1 MRHGTTMV
9 RAALGAAVAVGVAA
23 GLQGATARADDG
35 DRIAVPGGRLALP
48 LPLAGAADP
57 ALAARWAAAHHDDE
71 AAPAG
76 ITPTD
81 GKGGQAFD
89 GASAAAQAGGDCR
102 PADLAEGATAGRL
115 ADGDCRWGQL
125 TGVRDASFVD
135 VYALALSDRSRVQ
148 LTASAPG
155 FDVLLQLRDARYAL
169 VASAEAAAGAAADI
183 AAVLPAGRYVV
194 VVTSAGEGVVAT
206 GDYGL
211 TTATGIDDAPTD
223 CRPQALAPSA
233 AVDGNLGASGCR
245 GFDHF
250 GRRWWTGEADVYA
263 VTLAAPGMLS
273 LEVTASGHVPPRMA
287 VFTRTGL
294 TLINDTFVG
303 VEPEAVTE
311 LLVAL
316 PAGTFHVLVYADAPD
331 QSGPYRLT
339 TTFAD
344 ATAACRP
351 VEATL
356 GDDLAG
362 TLDHGCRLAHLN
374 NGSYYDNAMDVVA
387 VTVPQDGILTFGLS
401 ATGFAPLLFL
411 YDELHRPLVD
421 GPFGDGFRA
430 TMSPG
435 RYVVAVATENR
446 AVGGYTLQLDFAPD
460 GRPCSVRPL
469 AFGTAVDGVIDAGD
483 CAFAEFNAILPYGQG
498 IDVYAV
504 DVPVRGEIDIALTS
518 TAIDPFLAL
527 FGGPLV
533 EGNELVYFL
542 ATHDDVDILR
552 DTNARLKIPV
562 WPGRY
567 LLAALSATTEGG
579 KGAGAYRLDPRFTPQ
594 AAPGCA
600 TADLAPGAQVSADLD
615 GSECRAFDRDRT
627 RYTISPQDRYRVE
640 IATAGV
646 LALHLNAPS
655 FSPRLQVSIGPFVD
669 AFGTDYD
676 PRLLG
681 NDARLQFVA
690 QPGTYWIDVEEAGGA
705 RTATGA
711 YTLATT
717 FAPRPPCSAVTALD
731 ALPARRDGTIG
742 DEDCLLGDPPLAA
755 QLTSPVDYY
764 RFTVHEVGALRV
776 KMTSTAV
783 DPALY
788 LIDAR
793 WSILAAHANIDGQD
807 TDSELVLDAIAP
819 GTYVVAAISTDPDGR
834 GAYALE
840 VDFTPLP
847 FEAPTPGGPSPTATP
862 RPAEPTPTPSGGR
875 STIYLPFTRRS

>member
-1 MRHGTTMV
+1 MRQATMV
-9 RAALGAAVAVGVAA
+9 MRAALGAGLAMVVASGVQA
-23 GLQGATARADDG
+23 ATARADDG
-35 DRIAVPGGRLALP
+35 ARLAMPSGRLARAR
-48 LPLAGAADP
+48 PLAGAADP
-57 ALAARWAAAHHDDE
+57 ALAARWSAAVRVDDPVVAD

-76 ITPTD
+76 

-89 GASAAAQAGGDCR
+89 GATAAAQAGGDCR
-102 PADLAEGATAGRL
+102 PADLAEGATTGRL

-125 TGVRDASFVD
+125 TGLSDASLVD
-135 VYALALSDRSRVQ
+135 VYALALADRGRVQ
-148 LTASAPG
+148 LTATSAAFG
-155 FDVLLQLRDARYAL
+155 VLLQLRDARYAL
-169 VASAEAAAGAAADI
+169 VASAEGAAGAAAGI
-183 AAVLPAGRYVV
+183 EAVVPAGRYVV
-194 VVTSAGEGVVAT
+194 VVTSAGAGVVAS
-206 GDYGL
+206 GDYAL
-211 TTATGIDDAPTD
+211 NTAIGIEDAPTG
-223 CRPQALAPSA
+223 CAPQPLAPTA
-233 AVDGNLGASGCR
+233 TVDGNLGASGCR
-245 GFDHF
+245 GYDHF
-250 GRRWWTGEADVYA
+250 GRRWWTGDADVHA
-263 VTLAAPGMLS
+263 VTLPSPGMLS
-273 LEVTASGHVPPRMA
+273 LAVTATGHVPPRLA

-303 VEPEAVTE
+303 TDPAAATE
-311 LLVAL
+311 LSVAL

-331 QSGPYRLT
+331 QAGPYRLT
-339 TTFAD
+339 TAFAD

-351 VEATL
+351 AEATL
-356 GDDLAG
+356 GDDLSG
-362 TLDHGCRLAHLN
+362 TLDNGCRLAHLG
-374 NGSYYDNAMDVVA
+374 NGSYFDNAMDLVV
-387 VTVPQDGILTFGLS
+387 VTVPQDGVLTFGLT

-411 YDELHRPLVD
+411 YDELNRPLVD

-435 RYVVAVATENR
+435 RYYVAVATESR

-460 GRPCSVRPL
+460 GRPCSVQPL

-483 CAFAEFNAILPYGQG
+483 CAFQEFNAILPYGQG
-498 IDVYAV
+498 IDVYTV
-504 DVPVRGEIDIALTS
+504 DVPARGEIDIALSSTS
-518 TAIDPFLAL
+518 IDPFLAL

-533 EGNELVYFL
+533 EGNELVYYL

-552 DTNARLKIPV
+552 DTNARLKVPV

-579 KGAGAYRLDPRFTPQ
+579 KGAGAYRLDPRFTPR
-594 AAPGCA
+594 AAPNCA
-600 TADLAPGAQVSADLD
+600 TADLAPGAEVAADLD

-627 RYTISPQDRYRVE
+627 RYSISPQDRYRVDV
-640 IATAGV
+640 ATAGV
-646 LALHLNAPS
+646 VSLHLSAPS
-655 FSPRLQVSIGPFVD
+655 FSPRLQVSVGPFVD
-669 AFGTDYD
+669 FYGTDYD
-676 PRLLG
+676 PDLLG

-690 QPGTYWIDVEEAGGA
+690 QPGTYWIDVEEAAGA

-717 FAPRPPCSAVTALD
+717 FDPRPPCSAVTALD
-731 ALPARRDGTIG
+731 QLPARRDGTIG

-755 QLTSPVDYY
+755 QLTSPVDFY

-807 TDSELVLDAIAP
+807 SDSELVLDAIAP
-819 GTYVVAAISTDPDGR
+819 GTYVIAAISTDPAGR

-840 VDFTPLP
+840 VDFAPAP
-847 FEAPTPGGPSPTATP
+847 FEAPTPGAPSPTATP
-862 RPAEPTPTPSGGR
+862 RPTEPTPTPGGR
-875 STIYLPFTRRS
+875 ATIYLPFTLRH